1 MILLDTQV
9 LIWLVLGSARLG
21 RQARADLDSALAESG
36 IWVSAITFWEIAM
49 LEQKKRIRMGM
60 DLPTW
65 RQELLNSG
73 LNEHPVDGATGIL
86 ATQLSGMNNDPAD
99 RMIAAAALQTGTILM
114 TADADLL
121 NWKASLT
128 RQDARI

>member
-9 LIWLVLGSARLG
+9 LIWLALGSTRLG
-21 RQARADLDSALAESG
+21 SHAREDLDRALAESG

-49 LEQKKRIRMGM
+49 LEQKKRIRLGM

-73 LNEHPVDGATGIL
+73 LSEHSLDGATGIL
-86 ATQLSGMNNDPAD
+86 ASQLSGLNSDPAD
-99 RMIAAAALQTGTILM
+99 RMIVATALQNGSILM

-121 NWKASLT
+121 NWNAGLT

>member
-1 MILLDTQV
+1 
-9 LIWLVLGSARLG
+9 
-21 RQARADLDSALAESG
+21 
-36 IWVSAITFWEIAM
+36 M

-73 LNEHPVDGATGIL
+73 LNEHPLDGATGIL

-99 RMIAAAALQTGTILM
+99 RMIAAAALQTGATLM